1 MVQCKTNLGHSFA
14 ANTGQFSGMGFV
26 QTNKKKTTLDQ
37 YLDILQFYII
47 FIHTHFLMLIYLI
60 YTICVP
66 LNGAKILHFSSGAL
80 QGHLQLS
87 DCNGV
92 AKTIPAPQI

>member
-1 MVQCKTNLGHSFA
+1 MVQCKTNLGHNFS
-14 ANTGQFSGMGFV
+14 ANTGQFSCMVFV
-26 QTNKKKTTLDQ
+26 KKKKTTLDQ

-47 FIHTHFLMLIYLI
+47 FVYTRFLMLIYLG
-60 YTICVP
+60 TICVP
-66 LNGAKILHFSSGAL
+66 LNGAKILHFSSWAL

-92 AKTIPAPQI
+92 AKTTPAPQI